1 LESFTRDPIG
11 YRDGANFYSLFLSL
25 RSVDPSGL
33 SISDSIG
40 LNCTSVE
47 DSFKISIFN
56 DDEKGRLNGGAG
68 KYLDGMG
75 NFFKNLRKKIPLP
88 EIDFSLEVAWKTKTC
103 NEDCPCDRKAVR
115 RFDEAKISGQFNM
128 DWNGMV
134 IPGVTPPGTWIDLS
148 ADIHFNSSFERESGG
163 CDNVDKRHLCVK
175 LGGEI
180 SVSLCGGAPGVLQGC
195 IKASLECNVGWCGS
209 GDGSS
214 KNGGGCEWEISTNGC
229 VGWWCRER
237 AWLSGTF

>member
-1 LESFTRDPIG
+1 
-11 YRDGANFYSLFLSL
+11 
-25 RSVDPSGL
+25 
-33 SISDSIG
+33 
-40 LNCTSVE
+40 
-47 DSFKISIFN
+47 
-56 DDEKGRLNGGAG
+56 
-68 KYLDGMG
+68 MG

-128 DWNGMV
+128 NWNGMV

-180 SVSLCGGAPGVLQGC
+180 NVSLCGGAPGVLQGC